1 MKKQLLLTVCAL
13 SATALTSVAI
23 AQTPAAAPAA
33 APAAT
38 QPQTKPGPVIA
49 GVCVYSNEAVMA
61 NAAVSKAAA
70 QRLQQINQQAE
81 AELEPDA
88 QALEKERTGLAA
100 QQKTLTKDKFEPLAQ
115 AFMGKVKAFQ
125 DKAFIVNQE
134 LGRTEQDANV
144 KVAQLV
150 APALSA
156 TYEAKNCGMLVDRKA
171 VLFANPAMD
180 ITGDVIQKL
189 DTSKVAVD
197 IKRVVLPEAD
207 RQKLLKA
214 KAEQD
219 AQQGG

>member
-1 MKKQLLLTVCAL
+1 MKKQLLLTVFAL
-13 SATALTSVAI
+13 SATALSPVAM

-33 APAAT
+33 APA

-61 NAAVSKAAA
+61 NAAVSKAAG

-88 QALEKERTGLAA
+88 QALEKERTSLAA
-100 QQKTLTKDKFEPLAQ
+100 QQKTLTKDKFDPLAQ

-180 ITGDVIQKL
+180 ITGDVIKKL
-189 DTSKVAVD
+189 DDSKVAVD

>member
-1 MKKQLLLTVCAL
+1 MKKQILLTAAAL
-13 SATALTSVAI
+13 CATALTSVAV
-23 AQTPAAAPAA
+23 AQTPAAAPAP
-33 APAAT
+33 APA

-88 QALEKERTGLAA
+88 QTLEKERAGLAA
-100 QQKTLTKDKFEPLAQ
+100 QQKTLTKDKFDPLAQ

-156 TYEAKNCGMLVDRKA
+156 TYEGKNCGMLVDRKA

-180 ITGDVIQKL
+180 ITADVIKKL
-189 DTSKVAVD
+189 DDSKVAVD

-214 KAEQD
+214 KAEQE

>member
-1 MKKQLLLTVCAL
+1 MKKQLLITVCAL
-13 SATALTSVAI
+13 SAFAMTSAAL
-23 AQTPAAAPAA
+23 AQQPAAAPA
-33 APAAT
+33 PAAA

-88 QALEKERTGLAA
+88 AALEKERAGLAT
-100 QQKTLTKDKFEPLAQ
+100 QQKTLTKDKFDPLAQ
-115 AFMGKVKAFQ
+115 AFMGKVKTFQ

-134 LGRTEQDANV
+134 LGRTEQEANV

-150 APALSA
+150 APALSS

-180 ITGDVIQKL
+180 ITGDVIAKL
-189 DTSKVAVD
+189 DAAKATVD